1 MGTTL
6 AKTSKHAFVRDVY
19 LCVVYVKCMANHVY
33 FDKGIS
39 ECILQASIHL
49 FCMQGLYDVSK
60 GMILLAYLNCNLRM
74 LHDYISVSVSELTL
88 SAYKRK
94 LR

>member
-1 MGTTL
+1 MGPTF

-19 LCVVYVKCMANHVY
+19 LCVVYVKCMVNHVY

-39 ECILQASIHL
+39 EYILQASIHL

-60 GMILLAYLNCNLRM
+60 DMILLAYLNCNLRI
-74 LHDYISVSVSELTL
+74 LHDHISVSVYEVTI